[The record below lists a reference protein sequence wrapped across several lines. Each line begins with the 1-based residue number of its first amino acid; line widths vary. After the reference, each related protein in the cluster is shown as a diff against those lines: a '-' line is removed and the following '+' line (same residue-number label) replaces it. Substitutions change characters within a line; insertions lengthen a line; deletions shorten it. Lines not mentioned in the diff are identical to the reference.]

1 MDSIKSIGAA
11 TIDTGAITLSQDLG
25 EQYRSKA
32 EELSL
37 RLYHASNFAKL
48 MAFAFEARRNLTET
62 HEVISRHPEM
72 QKVIY
77 SGVKRCT
84 AWTDFGDVSSD
95 VLEFLGLELEALNR
109 EVSANMYLMSEGK
122 AVTLKNLD

>member
-11 TIDTGAITLSQDLG
+11 TIDTGAITLSEDLG

-37 RLYHASNFAKL
+37 RLYQASNSVKL
-48 MAFAFEARRNLTET
+48 LAFSFEARRNLTET

-77 SGVKRCT
+77 DGVKRCT
-84 AWTDFGDVSSD
+84 AWTDFSDVSSE
-95 VLEFLGLELEALNR
+95 VLELLGLELAALNS